1 MWVPCNNSAVRIGE
15 EGTIAERREDASSTS
30 GGPPATAGPKGI
42 VLIDEDTVG
51 VAVLE
56 ISQGVCWLRTSG
68 EAGFQ

>member
-1 MWVPCNNSAVRIGE
+1 MRIGE
-15 EGTIAERREDASSTS
+15 EGTAAERHEAASSTS
-30 GGPPATAGPKGI
+30 GATAGPKGI